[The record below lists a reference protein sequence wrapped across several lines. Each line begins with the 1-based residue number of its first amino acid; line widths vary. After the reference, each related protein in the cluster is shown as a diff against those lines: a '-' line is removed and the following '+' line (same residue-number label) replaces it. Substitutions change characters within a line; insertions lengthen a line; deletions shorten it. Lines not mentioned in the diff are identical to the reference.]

1 MKIAAVV
8 LSAGRSVRMGRP
20 KSSVELL
27 GETLLTRCLDA
38 LEGAGAAPLIV
49 VGRPGGD
56 EALRRS
62 ASGRRFT
69 IAHNRDADRGMLSSV
84 DVGMQAARE
93 AGAEWAWILPV
104 DCPAVSAS
112 TCALLADAV
121 RGTDTAAAVP
131 EYDGRRGHPVLLGPD
146 AARTARAS
154 VDRGAEETLAGVLET
169 FGDRVLIVPVRD
181 LAVVDNVNRPGD
193 VERLQARLQEKYR
206 P

>member
-20 KSSVELL
+20 KSSVDLL
-27 GETLLTRCLDA
+27 GETLLARCLGA

-49 VGRPGGD
+49 VGRPEGD
-56 EALRRS
+56 ETLRR
-62 ASGRRFT
+62 AAPGRRFT

-84 DVGMQAARE
+84 DAGMRAAQK
-93 AGAEWAWILPV
+93 AGAAWAWILPV
-104 DCPAVSAS
+104 DCPAVSAA

-121 RGTDTAAAVP
+121 RGTETAAAVP
-131 EYDGRRGHPVLLGPD
+131 EHDGRRGHPVLLGPD
-146 AARTARAS
+146 AAQAVRAS
-154 VDRGAEETLAGVLET
+154 VGRGAEGTLAGVLGT
-169 FGDRVLIVPVRD
+169 LGDRVLIVPVGD

-193 VERLQARLQEKYR
+193 VERLRARLQEKHR